1 MSDGPPPGRQVVIW
15 RDEWLPGSETFI
27 RNQMAALT
35 SWTPVPAGLMRRESA
50 LTSGDDLLLFGEGRR
65 EVLRRKAFKLV
76 RRNSTLEHLL
86 ARPQVALVHAHFGP
100 DAVNVLPSAVRTGTP
115 LVVTFHGFDATAL
128 VSVGGPRSALLRRRY
143 QELFRRAARI
153 VVVSEFMRDTV
164 LRLGAPPGRTVLHYI
179 GVPLPPPAATTDR
192 TRDGVVFVGRLTGK
206 KGVADLFA
214 AVDRLPEP
222 LRSTPILLGGDGVL
236 RGELEETAAR
246 LGLRA
251 TFLGALPPGEVRGL
265 MAGGRVL
272 CAPSRTGPDGDAE
285 GLGMVFLE
293 AGLARLPVVS
303 YRHGGVP
310 EAVVDGRT
318 GLLAPEGD
326 VATLSASL
334 ARVLT
339 DDALANSLGAAGEAH
354 VRDHFDIRVCT
365 AALERTYDEA
375 AATAGR

>member
-1 MSDGPPPGRQVVIW
+1 MSDTDRQVVVW

-50 LTSGDDLLLFGEGRR
+50 LTSDDDLLLFGEGRS

-76 RRNSTLEHLL
+76 RRNSTLEQLL
-86 ARPQVALVHAHFGP
+86 ARPQVQLVHAHFGP

-128 VSVGGPRSALLRRRY
+128 VTVGGARSALLRRRY

-164 LRLGAPPGRTVLHYI
+164 LRLGAPPERTVLHYI
-179 GVPLPPPAATTDR
+179 GVPLPPPAPPAAAPR
-192 TRDGVVFVGRLTGK
+192 EGIVFVGRLTGK
-206 KGVADLFA
+206 KGVADLLA

-222 LRSTPILLGGDGVL
+222 LRSTPVFLGGDGVL
-236 RGELEETAAR
+236 RGELEETATR

-251 TFLGALPPGEVRGL
+251 TFLGALPPSEVREL
-265 MAGGRVL
+265 MARGRVL

-293 AGLARLPVVS
+293 AGLARMPVVS

-310 EAVVDGRT
+310 EAVIDGRT

-326 VATLSASL
+326 VGALTESL
-334 ARVLT
+334 GRVLT
-339 DDALANSLGAAGEAH
+339 DDALASSLGAAGEVH
-354 VRDHFDIRVCT
+354 VRDRFDIVRCT
-365 AALERTYDEA
+365 ADLERTYDA
-375 AATAGR
+375 AAGS